1 MLANT
6 IILTMKFFPM
16 LHHFS
21 ECNIILN
28 ISSIVCVFYAL
39 YFLLEGVRM
48 QDLKLDSHH
57 PKKIL
62 FIWFNE
68 SPLKVTSATKLFFV
82 IK

>member
-6 IILTMKFFPM
+6 IILTMQFFPM

-21 ECNIILN
+21 EYNIILN
-28 ISSIVCVFYAL
+28 ISSIVFVFYAL

-48 QDLKLDSHH
+48 QD